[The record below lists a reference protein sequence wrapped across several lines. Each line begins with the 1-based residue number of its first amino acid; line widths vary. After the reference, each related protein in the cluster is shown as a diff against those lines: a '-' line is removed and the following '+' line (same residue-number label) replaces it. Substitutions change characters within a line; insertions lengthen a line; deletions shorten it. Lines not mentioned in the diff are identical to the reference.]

1 MTQENIYQIW
11 LQTALG
17 YANNKPLGIYRN
29 YSSASEFYNAGLQE
43 WIRSGIFT
51 KSELNRLNG
60 TQLEK
65 AKRIAD
71 TCDKTKIN
79 IITLWDE
86 EYPELLKNIYD
97 PPCVI
102 YYRGSLF
109 KDDMCLAVVGTR
121 KASGGGIKLA
131 TEIGARFAEKGI
143 TTVSGG
149 ALGIDTAAHT
159 GAMKAGGRRI
169 CVLGYG
175 LNFDYIKQNEHIRNS
190 SAENGAVISEYPP
203 EYAASVYTFPKRNR
217 IISGLSCGTVVVEAG
232 KKSGALITASQA
244 LEQGRD
250 VFAVPGAVSSPVS
263 EGTNE
268 LIKSGAIP
276 VTTPDDIIEYYF
288 DTTGEIKSFLYE
300 MTLPKTVSYNKT
312 DKKNNGKEENKN
324 DSDDKINTVKLN
336 IDECEVSYNAK
347 VIYKLISEQK
357 TNVDNLCIK
366 SNLGIVG
373 VQCALTELEIGG
385 YIVCLP
391 GRMYE
396 INKERNVC
404 QSL

>member
-29 YSSASEFYNAGLQE
+29 YSSAFEFYNAGLQE

-51 KSELNRLNG
+51 RSELNRLSD
-60 TQLEK
+60 TPLEK
-65 AKRIAD
+65 AEKIAD
-71 TCDKTKIN
+71 ICDRTRIN
-79 IITLWDE
+79 IITLWDD

-97 PPCVI
+97 PPCVL

-109 KDDMCLAVVGTR
+109 KEDMCVAVVGTR
-121 KASGGGIKLA
+121 KASGSGIRLA
-131 TEIGARFAEKGI
+131 TDIGQRFGEKGI

-149 ALGIDTAAHT
+149 ALGIDTAAHM
-159 GAMKAGGRRI
+159 GAMKSDGRRI

-175 LNFDYIKQNEHIRNS
+175 LNFEYIKQNEHIRNS
-190 SAENGAVISEYPP
+190 CAENGAVISEYPP

-217 IISGLSCGTVVVEAG
+217 IISGLSCGTVVIEAG

-250 VFAVPGAVSSPVS
+250 VFAVPGAVSSPIS

-276 VTTPDDIIEYYF
+276 VTNPNDIIEYYY
-288 DTTGEIKSFLYE
+288 DSAGELKSFMYE
-300 MTLPKTVSYNKT
+300 MAVPKTVSHSKSNNKNYGKTNETT
-312 DKKNNGKEENKN
+312 DKT
-324 DSDDKINTVKLN
+324 NTVELN
-336 IDECEVSYNAK
+336 IDECEVSNDAK
-347 VIYKLISEQK
+347 TIYKLISQQT

-366 SNLGIVG
+366 SNLGIVA
-373 VQCALTELEIGG
+373 VQCALTELEISG

-396 INKERNVC
+396 INKERNIC